1 MALWEKIKKNSLL
14 VIVTSLIILF
24 LLVYLA
30 DLIFIT
36 IYPGYAGVLFKR
48 FFGAGTEGNFDSGTE
63 RFFNSGTVINK
74 VYDEGLNIIAPWDK
88 MYIYDV
94 RIQEKKQYVSVLSQ
108 NGLTIEV
115 VVSVR
120 YHIERDKTPI
130 LHKRVG
136 PEYERKIIIPSIISS
151 VREVVGEYLPEEI
164 YTTARHLI
172 QDKLLIE
179 VVEET
184 GRIPIVYDDFIVE
197 NIMLPELINNA
208 IELKL
213 KQQQQYLEYEFRVKK
228 AEREIERKEKEAIGI
243 SNFQKIVTESL
254 SPDLLKWKGIMATLE
269 LAKSSNTKV
278 IIVGGENGLPI
289 IFNADS
295 ASSSP
300 SSSDSLSL
308 SGDKNVVSLDSKDKS
323 MYDDDNNADQ
333 YVDDEKPMEINKGS
347 LSTKQNIDVDKL
359 KNNDMS
365 KADNIQESIDAEKE
379 KRGDST
385 NIAKI
390 ETIKVE
396 KDKK

>member
-14 VIVTSLIILF
+14 VIVVSLIVLF
-24 LLVYLA
+24 LIVYLA

-48 FFGAGTEGNFDSGTE
+48 IFDSGT
-63 RFFNSGTVINK
+63 VMNK
-74 VYDEGLNIIAPWDK
+74 VYDEGLNIIAPWNK
-88 MYIYDV
+88 MYVYDV
-94 RIQEKKQYVSVLSQ
+94 RIQEKKQCVSVLSQ

-115 VVSVR
+115 VVSLR

-130 LHKRVG
+130 LHKKVG
-136 PEYERKIIIPSIISS
+136 PKYEEKIIIPSIISS

-172 QDKLLIE
+172 QDKLLVE

-184 GRIPIVYDDFIVE
+184 GRIPIIYDDVIVE

-278 IIVGGENGLPI
+278 IIVGGGENGLPI
-289 IFNADS
+289 IFNADT
-295 ASSSP
+295 ATSS

-308 SGDKNVVSLDSKDKS
+308 SGDKNVVSLNNKDKS
-323 MYDDDNNADQ
+323 MNDDDNTDE
-333 YVDDEKPMEINKGS
+333 YVDDEKPMETNKNS
-347 LSTKQNIDVDKL
+347 LPTTQNVDKDKL
-359 KNNDMS
+359 ENNNVG
-365 KADNIQESIDAEKE
+365 KTDNIEDNTIDADKE
-379 KRGDST
+379 KNSDST

-390 ETIKVE
+390 EPIKIE